1 MNFKDFIKENERDFS
16 DYVGLKK
23 QVSNLEAEISKIKAN
38 IMTNGQTDEDLIEE
52 NEKDIKRIDQEIA
65 EIEKQIIEI
74 KLSLKKGGV
83 LYRIFN
89 KDKYNAESDK
99 LSSLYAKR
107 DKLVEEKNR
116 ITKIFIERE
125 KLAKSKQQIPE
136 MESQID
142 SLKDKIEEKKKKL
155 IELITEQSRDNFNSA
170 VHKES
175 EKQKTI
181 SSLTSDINKL
191 TLKIRQIKESVQV
204 RNTKSQELTQIQL
217 DKKICEKEECEKRF
231 DEEITFFNLQKKL
244 FDNLKINIDDD
255 QIIKKLLHE
264 VVDKTRENQDRQVT
278 IFGRNCSASQGIE
291 LIEMQHK
298 NNEDINVEKDKENDI
313 EGGETVLHDTRL
325 NKEEKDFYNSYI
337 EAKMKEEGTII
348 RDRESLK
355 FNERGRLNNKRHD
368 DREAI

>member
-23 QVSNLEAEISKIKAN
+23 QVNNLEAEISRIKAD
-38 IMTNGQTDEDLIEE
+38 IMTKGQIDEDMIEE
-52 NEKDIKRIDQEIA
+52 NERDIKRIDQEIA

-142 SLKDKIEEKKKKL
+142 SLKSKIEEKKKKL
-155 IELITEQSRDNFNSA
+155 IELIVEQIRDNFNSA
-170 VHKES
+170 VYKES

-191 TLKIRQIKESVQV
+191 TVKIRQIKESVQV

-217 DKKICEKEECEKRF
+217 NKKISEKEEYEKKF
-231 DEEITFFNLQKKL
+231 EEDLKSLKLQKKL
-244 FDNLKINIDDD
+244 YENLKMNIDDD

-264 VVDKTRENQDRQVT
+264 VLDKTRENQDRQVT
-278 IFGRNCSASQGIE
+278 TFGRDYSASQVIE
-291 LIEMQHK
+291 LIEMQYK
-298 NNEDINVEKDKENDI
+298 KDVKDVRTAYNN
-313 EGGETVLHDTRL
+313 DTRL
-325 NKEEKDFYNSYI
+325 SKEDEKWYYDYINRKMEQEDHNS
-337 EAKMKEEGTII
+337 TII
-348 RDRESLK
+348 TEQGLLR
-355 FNERGRLNNKRHD
+355 FNERKD